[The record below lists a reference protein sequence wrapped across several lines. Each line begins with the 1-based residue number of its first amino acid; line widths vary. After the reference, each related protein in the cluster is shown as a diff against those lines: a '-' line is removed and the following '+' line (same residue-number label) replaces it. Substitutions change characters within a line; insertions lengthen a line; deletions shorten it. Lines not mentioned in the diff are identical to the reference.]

1 MLDKFLEEI
10 NELKEAKAL
19 LDKILRGYDVYN
31 KTFTFN
37 DTDKFPD
44 PDLES
49 KIGYKKAQEAKHTWK
64 TEAEVLNNQIRDYIK
79 FDDSE

>member
-19 LDKILRGYDVYN
+19 LDDILRGYSVYE
-31 KTFTFN
+31 KTFNFN
-37 DTDKFPD
+37 DTTKFPD

-49 KIGYKKAQEAKHTWK
+49 KLDMKRL
-64 TEAEVLNNQIRDYIK
+64 VMLNTLGKLMLK
-79 FDDSE
+79 F